1 MAFGGWYLT
10 VRRFFFGIRCGA
22 ETLANEPRVFY
33 RSVDLQHNGIQG
45 SIPSTITS
53 LVALTYVVHC
63 LRLRLPPACN
73 RAADLNL

>member
-1 MAFGGWYLT
+1 M
-10 VRRFFFGIRCGA
+10 RRFFLGYNA
-22 ETLANEPRVFY
+22 EPKHFANKPRVFY